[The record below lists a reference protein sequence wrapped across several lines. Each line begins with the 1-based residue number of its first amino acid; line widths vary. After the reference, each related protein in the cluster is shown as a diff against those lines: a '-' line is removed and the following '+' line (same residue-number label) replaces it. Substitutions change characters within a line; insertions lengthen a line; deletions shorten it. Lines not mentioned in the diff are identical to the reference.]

1 MRYPDCLIAHTPQ
14 LKYDTGLIQINAA
27 STATSKIHT
36 NLNSKITIMFI
47 QHIVGLFT
55 DPVEQWKKI
64 RTQHNSAGGGSVA
77 HVFLLAAIPAISGYI
92 GTTQVGWRIGVGEP
106 IRITGDSAFAIA
118 IIYYLALLI
127 GVFSIGWVIHL
138 LGKAYEVEKPL
149 PMCIALAA
157 YTATPL
163 FLIGLMEIYPV
174 LWLNMLL
181 GLPALAYTVY
191 LLYSGLPIMM
201 DISPE
206 RGFLYSSAVL
216 AVGLIALV
224 SLLGMTALLWG
235 MGLQP
240 IFAN

>member
-1 MRYPDCLIAHTPQ
+1 
-14 LKYDTGLIQINAA
+14 
-27 STATSKIHT
+27 
-36 NLNSKITIMFI
+36 MFI

-55 DPVEQWKKI
+55 DPVRQWEKI
-64 RTQHNSAGGGSVA
+64 RDQLKSPEGGSVA
-77 HVFLLAAIPAISGYI
+77 HVFLLAAIPAVSGYI

-118 IIYYLALLI
+118 IIYYIALLVGI
-127 GVFSIGWVIHL
+127 FSIGWVIHL
-138 LGKAYEVEKPL
+138 LGKAYEVEKSL
-149 PMCIALAA
+149 SLCIALAA
-157 YTATPL
+157 YAATPL
-163 FLIGLMEIYPV
+163 FLIGLMQVYPV

-201 DISPE
+201 EIPPE
-206 RGFLYSSAVL
+206 KGFLYSSAVL

-224 SLLGMTALLWG
+224 ALLAMTALLWG

-240 IFAN
+240 VFTN

>member
-1 MRYPDCLIAHTPQ
+1 
-14 LKYDTGLIQINAA
+14 
-27 STATSKIHT
+27 
-36 NLNSKITIMFI
+36 MFI
-47 QHIVGLFT
+47 QHIVGLFI
-55 DPVEQWKKI
+55 DPMRQWEKI
-64 RTQHNSAGGGSVA
+64 RDQHKSADGGSVA
-77 HVFLLAAIPAISGYI
+77 HIFVLAAIPAISGYI

-118 IIYYLALLI
+118 IIYYLALLV

-149 PMCIALAA
+149 SLCIALAA
-157 YTATPL
+157 YAATPL
-163 FLIGLMEIYPV
+163 FLIGIMEVYPV

-201 DISPE
+201 EISAE

-216 AVGLIALV
+216 AVGLISLVAL
-224 SLLGMTALLWG
+224 LAMTALLWG

-240 IFAN
+240 IFTN

>member
-1 MRYPDCLIAHTPQ
+1 
-14 LKYDTGLIQINAA
+14 
-27 STATSKIHT
+27 
-36 NLNSKITIMFI
+36 MFI
-47 QHIVGLFT
+47 QHIVGLFI
-55 DPVEQWKKI
+55 DPMRQWEKI
-64 RTQHNSAGGGSVA
+64 RDQHKSADGGSVA
-77 HVFLLAAIPAISGYI
+77 HIFVLAAIPAISGYI

-118 IIYYLALLI
+118 IIYYLALLV

-138 LGKAYEVEKPL
+138 LGKAYEVERPL
-149 PMCIALAA
+149 SLCIALAA
-157 YTATPL
+157 YAATPL
-163 FLIGLMEIYPV
+163 FLIGLMEVYPV

-201 DISPE
+201 EIPAE

-224 SLLGMTALLWG
+224 ALLAMTALLWG

-240 IFAN
+240 IFTN